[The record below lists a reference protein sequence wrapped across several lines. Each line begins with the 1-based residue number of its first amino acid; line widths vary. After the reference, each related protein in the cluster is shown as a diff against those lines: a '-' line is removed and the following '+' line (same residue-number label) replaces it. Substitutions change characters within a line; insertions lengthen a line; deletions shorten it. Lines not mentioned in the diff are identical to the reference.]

1 LFRYFGIAFFLFNF
15 YYFRYGF
22 QIELGDL
29 RLTERYFIMLKQA
42 MQHSPSTA
50 AGLSIP
56 EAEQSAFAATVAVS
70 LFFSNAKTT
79 PSALA
84 SPLRQ
89 FARQQLVGEEYALLV
104 VDWSRLKSNN
114 HTAKTDTR
122 EFTNKHDVGYDLTAP
137 LVVNASTGS
146 PIALLQ
152 AHLKTANGY

>member
-1 LFRYFGIAFFLFNF
+1 LFRYFGIAFFLFIF
-15 YYFRYGF
+15 YYFWYVF
-22 QIELGDL
+22 QIGLGDL
-29 RLTERYFIMLKQA
+29 RLAERYFIMLKQA

-56 EAEQSAFAATVAVS
+56 VAEQSAKNTPCS
-70 LFFSNAKTT
+70 LWIG
-79 PSALA
+79 
-84 SPLRQ
+84 
-89 FARQQLVGEEYALLV
+89 LVKY
-104 VDWSRLKSNN
+104 KN